1 MITGIGGLNFVPGA
15 MINVTPEFF
24 YYGDDIIGGFLT
36 LELKGIHHAQNSG
49 AYSGFLNSA
58 LSLIDSCQ
66 TIDLSNTCNNGSV
79 IDDIDSAIGVV
90 RDVRVSPAGSALDIN
105 YNIIIECSKD
115 SSKSKIIENNS
126 TLDFE
131 GSQPEMIIKSYS
143 ESVSADYSDVSYFS
157 IDGTKF
163 SKNNGKLNI
172 QLDIAAYDNDQCD
185 SNNINYQSGL
195 IEFLE
200 GRATNIAGDTTLVK
214 IAQPDGVYAN
224 NLKKTLG
231 KTSASISFDLHL
243 LAQDDTKAIVEF
255 TEVADFDQILKR
267 ETVKIQGSIVG
278 VDSSKTETPS
288 EDAWANAKSAYDDLK
303 NYFITGINNERLI
316 TDCNPN
322 ATISQPI
329 VIPNPNPNP
338 NPNPIQSPPQ
348 SVVTNP
354 VGAQASDFCYQ
365 LVSSRLSEFPSQ
377 NKIDFEMT
385 YKDAEKCELYGYTL
399 STQYEEKPAVSGRAE
414 HFAPGRPAN
423 YAPLVYASTGTSAP
437 KYKLTVK
444 GEMPSSCLQ
453 LSVGQSNSYL
463 KNEDIF
469 TTGVGSRNMD
479 TPWDDLK
486 SQVSG
491 EFTDQETRWGLTP
504 NSNMMQMS
512 EQKTEGRYSYSITK
526 EYIKCQ

>member
-126 TLDFE
+126 TLSFE

-143 ESVSADYSDVSYFS
+143 ESVSVDYSDVSYFS

-185 SNNINYQSGL
+185 SNNIDYQSGL

-200 GRATNIAGDTTLVK
+200 GRAIDIASDTTLVK
-214 IAQPDGVYAN
+214 IDQPDGVYAN

-255 TEVADFDQILKR
+255 TEVSDVDQILKR

-278 VDSSKTETPS
+278 VDSSKNETPS
-288 EDAWANAKSAYDDLK
+288 EDAWTNAKSAYDDLK
-303 NYFITGINNERLI
+303 NYFKSGINDGQLVVECDNSAGTGIIN
-316 TDCNPN
+316 
-322 ATISQPI
+322 
-329 VIPNPNPNP
+329 
-338 NPNPIQSPPQ
+338 
-348 SVVTNP
+348 
-354 VGAQASDFCYQ
+354 GDFCYQ

-385 YKDAEKCELYGYTL
+385 YKDAETCELYGYTL

-423 YAPLVYASTGTSAP
+423 YSPLVYASTGTSAP

-453 LSVGQSNSYL
+453 LSVGKSDTSL

-469 TTGVGSRNMD
+469 DLSRNID

-491 EFTDQETRWGLTP
+491 EFTDQENRWGLSA
-504 NSNMMQMS
+504 NSNVMQMS

>member
-49 AYSGFLNSA
+49 TYSGFLNSA

-143 ESVSADYSDVSYFS
+143 ESVSVDYSDVSYFS

-200 GRATNIAGDTTLVK
+200 GRATDIANDTTLVK
-214 IAQPDGVYAN
+214 IAQPDGVHAN

-278 VDSSKTETPS
+278 VDSSKNETPS

-303 NYFITGINNERLI
+303 DYVKSGINDGQLLVE
-316 TDCNPN
+316 CNN
-322 ATISQPI
+322 SSGTGTI
-329 VIPNPNPNP
+329 N
-338 NPNPIQSPPQ
+338 
-348 SVVTNP
+348 
-354 VGAQASDFCYQ
+354 GDFCYQ

-414 HFAPGRPAN
+414 HFAPGRQAN

-469 TTGVGSRNMD
+469 DSSRNID

-486 SQVSG
+486 SEVSG